1 MIGALVV
8 DDEAMAREDLIAR
21 LAQVAPEV
29 TVLAEAHNA
38 PSAMPL
44 IEALRPALVFLDV
57 EMPGG
62 DGFSL
67 LKNLGHWDFDVVFT
81 TGFQRYAIQAIRFSA
96 LDYLLKPVQADEL
109 RAAIIRHKARH
120 PDPDLDGRHRAAVL
134 ANLNE
139 DHESRMKLTLRH
151 GNGLHFI
158 SPLDIGFCRAEDNY
172 TELHLSDG
180 RRFMV
185 ARTLK
190 EYEDML
196 SDLGFIRVH
205 RSYLVNRQAIDR
217 ITTDGFLEVRGGHR
231 VEISRRRKE
240 EVLKLLRA

>member
-1 MIGALVV
+1 MIDVLLV
-8 DDEAMAREDLIAR
+8 DDEAGAREFLRAR
-21 LAQVAPEV
+21 LAEVAPEV
-29 TVLAEAHNA
+29 NIVAEADSGA
-38 PSAMPL
+38 AALPL
-44 IEALRPALVFLDV
+44 IAEHKPALVFTDV

-62 DGFSL
+62 DGFSM
-67 LKNLGHWDFDVVFT
+67 LKALGTWDFDVVFT

-109 RAAIIRHKARH
+109 RAAIDRHLQRH
-120 PDPDLDGRHRAAVL
+120 PDPALDEQHQAAIL
-134 ANLNE
+134 SNLNE
-139 DHESRMKLTLRH
+139 PNEQGMKLTLRH
-151 GNGLHFI
+151 GNGLHFV
-158 SPLDIGFCRAEDNY
+158 SPEDIAFCRAEDNY
-172 TELHLSDG
+172 TELHLCDG

-196 SDLGFIRVH
+196 ADLGFIRVH

-217 ITTDGFLEVRGGHR
+217 ITTDGILEVRGGHR